1 MRIALSCNPLGKAN
15 LEKKNM
21 TSAQEKAFAAT
32 GCDVRFD
39 NLTRQLFATDASIY
53 QIEPIGVAFPRSAQQ
68 ASAVIRAA
76 ADGNISITP
85 RGAGTSLVGNAIGEG
100 LIVDFSRYNR
110 QITDLDLEKRT
121 VRAGAGVVL
130 DQLNAFLKPHGFCF
144 GPDVATSSRATLG
157 GMIANNSSGAHV
169 PVYGTTA
176 DHVVSTEII
185 LVDGRILKI
194 GPAHNSLGA
203 EREKIDKLIRT
214 CVAEISERM
223 PPGLLKRWPGYG
235 LERFLRAP
243 DNLNEILA
251 GSEGTLAAIFSAEL
265 KISLLPR
272 EKGLG
277 LIFFASVDEAMQ
289 ATVELLDLKP
299 AAIEHIDRPLLDQTK
314 SQLHFQ
320 AARDLLELDSEPCES
335 ILLVEFY
342 DLGSA
347 ATYRRFESADVSA
360 HSKFSNIA
368 ERLALLQSRRLGLR
382 TKILT
387 DPHEMDLVWSVRKA
401 GLSLLTG
408 CIGAAKPVAFI
419 EDAAV
424 RPAQL
429 PEYVR
434 GLQSIMKPLGLEASY
449 YGHAASGL
457 LHVRPVLDLH
467 SAADLKKFRQ
477 VADQTSALVRQFK
490 GSLSAEHGVGTARTE
505 YMREQLGDELLGVM
519 REIKRAFDPKNI
531 FNPGKIFEV
540 GSAQRVETNRIDN
553 HLRENFTKPLE
564 LSFTPRLAFA
574 FKDRSFIGNLEQCN
588 GCGGCRKDTP
598 IMCPTFIAT
607 GEEIMSTRGRA
618 NIIRAALEMR
628 FGVRSRRRGIAAFK
642 SADTSAHSKDPL
654 RSAELDAAL
663 SNCLSC
669 KGCTPECPSNVNLA
683 LLKAEML
690 YARHQRDGLPLRE
703 RIFSS
708 VDLLGR
714 LGCAMPSFANAIVDL
729 APMRAIMEKTLGISA
744 KRSLPH
750 YTSERFDRW
759 FQERSSVAALYERRT
774 NNATVADR
782 RYRRG
787 RVILWDD
794 TFVRYH
800 EPHIGI
806 AAVKVLETLGFEVS
820 LVKNRKCCGRPAFS
834 QGNLDA
840 AARVG
845 KHNVDLLNS
854 AGSQQSTNPPSP
866 SYGAA
871 SNSQLSAPPI
881 LFLEPSCWSMFVDDY
896 RELKIDNAEQVAA
909 RCFLF
914 EKFIDDL
921 LDREPGALQFKDR
934 PASSGQDQQVN
945 VAIHPHCHAK
955 SLMDPA
961 FMARLVE
968 RLPGRKAQLLDTG
981 CCGMAGAFGA
991 LAEKYE
997 LSVQVAADLLDKID
1011 KQHPDIVVASGTSC
1025 RHQISDLTNVHPK
1038 HMAELIADALL

>member
-1 MRIALSCNPLGKAN
+1 
-15 LEKKNM
+15 M
-21 TSAQEKAFAAT
+21 TSAPERKIKQA

-39 NLTRQLFATDASIY
+39 NLTRQLYATDASIY
-53 QIEPIGVAFPRSAQQ
+53 QIEPIGAAFPKSAQQ
-68 ASAVIRAA
+68 AAAVIRAA
-76 ADGNISITP
+76 ADAGVSVVP

-100 LIVDFSRYNR
+100 LIVDFSRHNR
-110 QITDLDLEKRT
+110 QIAELNVENRT
-121 VRAGAGVVL
+121 VRVGAGVVL

-144 GPDVATSSRATLG
+144 GPDVATSARATIG

-176 DHVVSTEII
+176 AHVVSTEIV
-185 LVDGRILKI
+185 LVDGRTVSV
-194 GPAHNSLGA
+194 GPAHETLRA
-203 EREKIDKLIRT
+203 EREKIDNLIRAQ
-214 CVAEISERM
+214 VGQIAERM

-235 LERFLRAP
+235 LERFLHAP
-243 DNLNEILA
+243 NNLNEILA

-265 KISLLPR
+265 KISPLPR

-277 LIFFASVDEAMQ
+277 LIFFTSVADAMQ

-314 SQLHFQ
+314 GQLHFQ
-320 AARDLLELDSEPCES
+320 AARDLLELDTKPCEA

-342 DLGSA
+342 D
-347 ATYRRFESADVSA
+347 DV
-360 HSKFSNIA
+360 A
-368 ERLALLQSRRLGLR
+368 EQLSILQSRNLGLR

-387 DPHEMDLVWSVRKA
+387 DTAEMNLVWSVRKA

-408 CIGAAKPVAFI
+408 RVGAAKPVAFI

-429 PEYVR
+429 PAYVR

-467 SAADLKKFRQ
+467 SASDLKKFRQ
-477 VADQTSALVRQFK
+477 VANETSALVRQFK
-490 GSLSAEHGVGTARTE
+490 GSLSAEHGVGIARTE

-519 REIKRAFDPKNI
+519 REIKHAFDPKNI
-531 FNPGKIFEV
+531 FNPGKIFDD
-540 GSAQRVETNRIDN
+540 GRHKIDN
-553 HLRENFTKPLE
+553 HLRENFARPLD
-564 LSFTPRLAFA
+564 LPFVPRLAFA

-588 GCGGCRKDTP
+588 GCGGCRKDAP

-607 GEEIMSTRGRA
+607 GDEIMSTRGRA

-628 FGVRSRRRGIAAFK
+628 TTG
-642 SADTSAHSKDPL
+642 HDPL

-708 VDLLGR
+708 VDSFGR
-714 LGCAMPSFANAIVDL
+714 LGCATPRFANAIIDL
-729 APMRAIMEKTLGISA
+729 TLMRALMEKALGISA

-750 YTSERFDRW
+750 YASERFDRW
-759 FQERSSVAALYERRT
+759 FAKHCSGGLQPPNGAHRAPLQKK
-774 NNATVADR
+774 
-782 RYRRG
+782 
-787 RVILWDD
+787 VILWDD

-800 EPHIGI
+800 EPQIGI
-806 AAVKVLETLGFEVS
+806 AAVKVLEALGFEVS
-820 LVKNRKCCGRPAFS
+820 LVKDRQCCGRPAFS

-840 AARVG
+840 AAKLG
-845 KHNVDLLNS
+845 KHNVDLLNAIPAS
-854 AGSQQSTNPPSP
+854 PAWTGST
-866 SYGAA
+866 
-871 SNSQLSAPPI
+871 PI
-881 LFLEPSCWSMFVDDY
+881 IFLEPSCWSMFVDDY
-896 RELKIDNAEQVAA
+896 RELNIDNAEQVAA

-921 LDREPGALQFKDR
+921 LDREPGALQFKN
-934 PASSGQDQQVN
+934 GQAT

-955 SLMDPA
+955 SLMNPA

-991 LAEKYE
+991 LTEKYE
-997 LSVQVAADLLDKID
+997 LSIQVAADLLGKID
-1011 KQHPDIVVASGTSC
+1011 ERHPDVVVASGTSC
-1025 RHQISDLTNVHPK
+1025 RHQISDLTNVRPK
-1038 HMAELIADALL
+1038 HMAELLAEALV

>member
-1 MRIALSCNPLGKAN
+1 
-15 LEKKNM
+15 M
-21 TSAQEKAFAAT
+21 TSAPERKIKQA

-39 NLTRQLFATDASIY
+39 NLTRQLYATDASIY
-53 QIEPIGVAFPRSAQQ
+53 QIEPIGAAFPKSAQQ
-68 ASAVIRAA
+68 AAAVIRAA
-76 ADGNISITP
+76 ADAGVSVVP

-100 LIVDFSRYNR
+100 LIVDFSRHNR
-110 QITDLDLEKRT
+110 QIAELNVENRT
-121 VRAGAGVVL
+121 VRVGAGVVL

-144 GPDVATSSRATLG
+144 GPDVATSARATIG

-176 DHVVSTEII
+176 AHVVSTEIV
-185 LVDGRILKI
+185 LVDGRTVSV
-194 GPAHNSLGA
+194 GPAHETLRA
-203 EREKIDKLIRT
+203 EREKIDNLIRAQ
-214 CVAEISERM
+214 VGQIAERM

-235 LERFLRAP
+235 LERFLHAP
-243 DNLNEILA
+243 NNLNEILA

-265 KISLLPR
+265 KISPLPR

-277 LIFFASVDEAMQ
+277 LIFFTSVADAMQ

-314 SQLHFQ
+314 RQLHFQ
-320 AARDLLELDSEPCES
+320 AARDLLELDTKPCEA

-342 DLGSA
+342 D
-347 ATYRRFESADVSA
+347 DV
-360 HSKFSNIA
+360 A
-368 ERLALLQSRRLGLR
+368 ERLSILQSRNLGLR

-387 DPHEMDLVWSVRKA
+387 DTAEMNLVWSVRKA

-408 CIGAAKPVAFI
+408 RVGAAKPVAFI

-429 PEYVR
+429 PAYVR

-467 SAADLKKFRQ
+467 SASDLKKFRQ
-477 VADQTSALVRQFK
+477 VANETSALVRQFK
-490 GSLSAEHGVGTARTE
+490 GSLSAEHGVGIARTE

-519 REIKRAFDPKNI
+519 REIKHAFDPKNI
-531 FNPGKIFEV
+531 FNPGKIFDD
-540 GSAQRVETNRIDN
+540 GRHKIDN
-553 HLRENFTKPLE
+553 HLRENFARPLD
-564 LSFTPRLAFA
+564 LPFVPRLAFA

-588 GCGGCRKDTP
+588 GCGGCRKDAP

-607 GEEIMSTRGRA
+607 GDEIMSTRGRA

-628 FGVRSRRRGIAAFK
+628 TTG
-642 SADTSAHSKDPL
+642 HDPL

-708 VDLLGR
+708 VDSFGR
-714 LGCAMPSFANAIVDL
+714 LGCATPRFANAIIDL
-729 APMRAIMEKTLGISA
+729 TLMRALMEKALGISA

-750 YTSERFDRW
+750 YASERFDRW
-759 FQERSSVAALYERRT
+759 FAKHCSGGLQPPNGAHRAPLQKK
-774 NNATVADR
+774 
-782 RYRRG
+782 
-787 RVILWDD
+787 VILWDD

-800 EPHIGI
+800 EPQIGI
-806 AAVKVLETLGFEVS
+806 AAVKVLEALGFEVS
-820 LVKNRKCCGRPAFS
+820 LVKDRQCCGRPAFS

-840 AARVG
+840 AAKLG
-845 KHNVDLLNS
+845 KHNVDLLNAIPAS
-854 AGSQQSTNPPSP
+854 PAWTGST
-866 SYGAA
+866 
-871 SNSQLSAPPI
+871 PI
-881 LFLEPSCWSMFVDDY
+881 IFLEPSCWSMFVDDY
-896 RELKIDNAEQVAA
+896 RELNIDNAEQVAA

-921 LDREPGALQFKDR
+921 LEREPGALQFKN
-934 PASSGQDQQVN
+934 GQAT

-955 SLMDPA
+955 SLMNPA

-991 LAEKYE
+991 LTEKYE
-997 LSVQVAADLLDKID
+997 LSIQVAADLLGKID
-1011 KQHPDIVVASGTSC
+1011 ERHPDVVVASGTSC
-1025 RHQISDLTNVHPK
+1025 RHQISDLTNVRPK
-1038 HMAELIADALL
+1038 HMAELLAEALV